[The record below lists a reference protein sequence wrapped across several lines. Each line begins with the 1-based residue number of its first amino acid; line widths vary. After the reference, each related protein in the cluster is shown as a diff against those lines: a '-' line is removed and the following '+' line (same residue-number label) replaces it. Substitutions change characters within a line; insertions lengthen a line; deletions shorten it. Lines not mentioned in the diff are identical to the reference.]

1 MTNSTK
7 SMTSIL
13 KSLTFTYK
21 NTSRLKVRRQLICWK
36 LEVQFFY
43 SKLKTN
49 AMEKDKRE
57 GLGDQVEDLIKA
69 IVPKLARRY
78 KDCPSCK
85 KRKEWLNNH
94 NGIFK

>member
-1 MTNSTK
+1 
-7 SMTSIL
+7 
-13 KSLTFTYK
+13 
-21 NTSRLKVRRQLICWK
+21 
-36 LEVQFFY
+36 
-43 SKLKTN
+43 
-49 AMEKDKRE
+49 MEKDKRE